1 MSVRVRPIA
10 TAASVAA
17 ARRATAVT
25 AVCGHVR
32 RIGGGND
39 TEAAVVA
46 VAANGTA
53 RRREMAQ
60 RGSGEAE
67 GGERR
72 LEVAVTAAVAATAAG
87 RRWLTMIDVG
97 THCLCLL
104 KRAFGGLY
112 FVHRYWWP

>member
-1 MSVRVRPIA
+1 M
-10 TAASVAA
+10 AA

-60 RGSGEAE
+60 RGSGEA
-67 GGERR
+67 
-72 LEVAVTAAVAATAAG
+72 G
-87 RRWLTMIDVG
+87 RREAVGGGGDGGDGGDGSGSTMLDG
-97 THCLCLL
+97 
-104 KRAFGGLY
+104 
-112 FVHRYWWP
+112 